1 MGAIRRAAAALTL
14 CALGV
19 FATAAEADHHA
30 ANEAAD
36 DCPGVID
43 QAGHG
48 PDPGSA
54 EYEAA
59 CRYQRDLAAVRAHGE
74 QWKALYEAGDFD
86 ALETLYT
93 PDAILMTAGAPRLDG
108 PDAIVGRFRQSHAA
122 GWRAT
127 IDFREEDL
135 AIDGDRADLI
145 ALYWMTITPPEG
157 EAIEAMGRSWLTF
170 RRGEDGVWRLWRD
183 MDNRAPDVTADMRPP
198 RAASE

>member
-1 MGAIRRAAAALTL
+1 MGAIRTGAAAL
-14 CALGV
+14 ALALV
-19 FATAAEADHHA
+19 ALATAAHADRQA
-30 ANEAAD
+30 GDGPAD
-36 DCPGVID
+36 DCAGVID
-43 QAGHG
+43 AAGHG

-59 CRYQRDLAAVRAHGE
+59 CAYQRDLAAVRAHGE
-74 QWKALYEAGDFD
+74 RWKALYEAGDFD

-108 PDAIVGRFRQSHAA
+108 PEAIVGRFRQSHAA

-145 ALYWMTITPPEG
+145 ALYWMTIAPPEG

-170 RRGEDGVWRLWRD
+170 RRGADGVWRLWRD
-183 MDNRAPDVTADMRPP
+183 MDNRAPDVTADMRPA
-198 RAASE
+198 RSASE